1 MGRRKI
7 QIVLIGLLN
16 LIFAACCS
24 QSNNQ
29 IMDTDIKMLVVLSD
43 EYNFFGETYLKFYN
57 KENQLIKEE
66 IIHHAGFYTNE
77 IVGKEMFLLGSNFL
91 YKIKLDDFSYEK
103 LDVPNDDGDIIFNEF
118 YIDHNIITYKKNTSY
133 SEKDDAFAEDF
144 CLYNLS
150 EKKELCNSTTG
161 LIKSLYMN
169 KGYIYVLNEL
179 NEHTELLVLD
189 DDFNMISKIEYNEK
203 NASKILGVDDNV
215 YVELDDK
222 IYDLEKNIIYS
233 RNEDISHMFMVAMK
247 NENKLNLLYMGS
259 PSQVCDLHDNCF
271 TYESMLFEQGISDN
285 GGTVFSTNSKLIKK
299 TILEDIIL
307 FENGSFKKINT
318 IKYPLGLNIVGI
330 YYSD

>member
-7 QIVLIGLLN
+7 QVVLIGLLN

-57 KENQLIKEE
+57 KKNQLIKEE

-179 NEHTELLVLD
+179 NEHAELLVLD

>member
-7 QIVLIGLLN
+7 QIVLIGL

-29 IMDTDIKMLVVLSD
+29 IMDTDKKMLVVLSD

-66 IIHHAGFYTNE
+66 ILHHAGFYTNE

-91 YKIKLDDFSYEK
+91 YKIKLDNFSYKK

-247 NENKLNLLYMGS
+247 NENKLNLLYMGV
-259 PSQVCDLHDNCF
+259 QVRFVICMIIVLHMNPCYLNKALA
-271 TYESMLFEQGISDN
+271 TMEELYLVQIASL
-285 GGTVFSTNSKLIKK
+285 LKK
-299 TILEDIIL
+299 R
-307 FENGSFKKINT
+307 F
-318 IKYPLGLNIVGI
+318 
-330 YYSD
+330 

>member
-1 MGRRKI
+1 
-7 QIVLIGLLN
+7 
-16 LIFAACCS
+16 
-24 QSNNQ
+24 
-29 IMDTDIKMLVVLSD
+29 
-43 EYNFFGETYLKFYN
+43 
-57 KENQLIKEE
+57 
-66 IIHHAGFYTNE
+66 
-77 IVGKEMFLLGSNFL
+77 
-91 YKIKLDDFSYEK
+91 
-103 LDVPNDDGDIIFNEF
+103 
-118 YIDHNIITYKKNTSY
+118 
-133 SEKDDAFAEDF
+133 
-144 CLYNLS
+144 
-150 EKKELCNSTTG
+150 
-161 LIKSLYMN
+161 MN

-189 DDFNMISKIEYNEK
+189 DDFNMISEIEYNEK

-307 FENGSFKKINT
+307 FKNGSFKKINT